1 MNKISLFSS
10 QKGFTLLEVL
20 VAMAITLFVTVIAYT
35 SLTAAIN
42 GAEGARDAAE
52 DLSMLQ
58 AGLGLLERDVRHIVP
73 RGIVDEYGDRQP
85 ALSGGDTNDVLL
97 RFTRN
102 GWENPLGDRR
112 SELQRVEYIYE
123 GEELKRLSWV
133 VLDRENYEDTLY
145 EDVLFDG
152 IQNIELRFL
161 DGSVTNSSST
171 SNSGSLGGEW
181 VENWSSMGGQDLPL
195 AIELIIEFEY
205 WGEVTRVIQTANQ

>member
-1 MNKISLFSS
+1 MNERNLSS
-10 QKGFTLLEVL
+10 QEGFTLLEVL
-20 VAMAITLFVTVIAYT
+20 VAMAITLFVAVIAYT

-52 DLSMLQ
+52 DLAELQ
-58 AGLGLLERDVRHIVP
+58 AGLGLIERDIRHMVP
-73 RGIVDEYGDRQP
+73 RGIVDEYGDHQA

-112 SELQRVEYIYE
+112 SELQRVEYLYE
-123 GEELKRLSWV
+123 GEVLKRLSWI
-133 VLDRENYEDTLY
+133 VLDRENYEDGLY

-161 DGSVTNSSST
+161 DGSVTSSSST
-171 SNSGSLGGEW
+171 ANSASLGGEW
-181 VENWSSMGGQDLPL
+181 VEHWSSMAGQNLPL
-195 AIELIIEFEY
+195 AIELVIEFEY